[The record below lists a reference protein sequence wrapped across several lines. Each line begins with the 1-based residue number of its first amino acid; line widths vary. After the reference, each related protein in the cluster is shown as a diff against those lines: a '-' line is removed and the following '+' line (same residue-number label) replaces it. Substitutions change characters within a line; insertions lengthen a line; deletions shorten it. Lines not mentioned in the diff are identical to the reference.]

1 MYRLPVGSST
11 IVEVRAE
18 PWNVA
23 LTEPFGIAT
32 GTQHEAENV
41 LVRVVLDDGTVGIG
55 EAAPFP
61 AVNGETQADALSSIA
76 RAKDAMRGKD
86 ATRFRYLSAAIREAT
101 ESSPSA
107 RCALESAALDAIAR
121 RAGMSLWRLFG
132 GAEERL
138 ETDITIVTGDA
149 DHARRSAA
157 SASQRGFRTLKVK
170 VGGGP
175 IDRDVERLAA
185 IVDAAPD
192 ARLVLDANGA
202 LSADQAIE
210 LVERVGPERIALFE
224 QPTAANDLEG
234 MHAVRRRT
242 RVLVAADESAR
253 TPEDVTRL
261 AMERAADVV
270 NVKITKTGVAGACDI
285 IALARGFSLDLM
297 IGGMV
302 ETPLAM
308 SVSAC
313 LAAGQGGFRFVD
325 LDTPL
330 FMKDLPTE
338 GGYRQEGPI
347 LDVSHIERGHGVSVV
362 TRPGRTP

>member
-1 MYRLPVGSST
+1 MGSST

-18 PWNVA
+18 PWTVA

-32 GTQHEAENV
+32 GAQNEAANV
-41 LVRVVLDDGTVGIG
+41 LVRVVLEDGTVGLG

-61 AVNGETQADALSSIA
+61 AVNGETQADALSA
-76 RAKDAMRGKD
+76 LGDAADAIRGKD
-86 ATRFRYLSAAIREAT
+86 ATRFRYLSGAIREAT
-101 ESSPSA
+101 ASSPSA
-107 RCALESAALDAIAR
+107 RCAIESAALDALTR
-121 RAGMSLWRLFG
+121 RGGLSLWRFFG

-138 ETDITIVTGDA
+138 ETDITIVTGDIE
-149 DHARRSAA
+149 HARRSAA
-157 SASQRGFRTLKVK
+157 LAAQRGFRTLKVK
-170 VGGGP
+170 VGGAP
-175 IDRDVERLAA
+175 LDIDVERLAA
-185 IVDAAPD
+185 VVAAAPD

-210 LVERVGPERIALFE
+210 LVDRVGAERIALFE
-224 QPTAANDLEG
+224 QPTAESDFEG

-253 TPEDVTRL
+253 TVEDVTRL

-285 IALARGFSLDLM
+285 IAMARGFSLDLM

-338 GGYRQEGPI
+338 GGYRQEGPV
-347 LDVSHIERGHGVSVV
+347 LDVSHIERGHGVSIV
-362 TRPGRTP
+362 TRAGRAG